1 MYSHHRDCLG
11 LEKTGPLYLHDAPGL
26 KWQDFTVGRYS
37 ALVGFSE
44 WTMSMSL
51 FGVDNPNYRDINYGK
66 VAKDEEGRFHEIAIL
81 VLKEEVTFTDKIRFE
96 SSLDF

>member
-1 MYSHHRDCLG
+1 
-11 LEKTGPLYLHDAPGL
+11 
-26 KWQDFTVGRYS
+26 
-37 ALVGFSE
+37 
-44 WTMSMSL
+44 MSMSL

-96 SSLDF
+96 SPLDFIRPRSTDLSFSVKSCLFARHSSGCGL